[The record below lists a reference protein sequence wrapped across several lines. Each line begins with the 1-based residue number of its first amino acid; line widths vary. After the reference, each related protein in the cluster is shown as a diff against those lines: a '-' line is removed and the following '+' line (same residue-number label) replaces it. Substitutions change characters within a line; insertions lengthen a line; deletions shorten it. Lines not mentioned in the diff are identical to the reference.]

1 MEVCITVH
9 SNCLDPQTL
18 SGALDTA
25 SNLSAISDENLVKQT
40 RLTSGACRGKAPATG
55 DCEATHETDP
65 GVSNRLM
72 KIENISETISL
83 QWAVSVDNVQ
93 R

>member
-18 SGALDTA
+18 SGALHTA

-65 GVSNRLM
+65 GVSNRLI
-72 KIENISETISL
+72 KIFPKRFRYSGL
-83 QWAVSVDNVQ
+83 
-93 R
+93 